1 MLRALT
7 KDLDLPGG
15 IAALVLHYDVAPWAA
30 YPRQLAQASSLL
42 NHVLHNLR
50 VPASRILVGGKK
62 KKKKQTSN
70 IELKKKRTKES

>member
-62 KKKKQTSN
+62 KKKQTSN